1 MALNFLNNGYFAGKV
16 GIGETNPATAL
27 QVDSISAFPTLTLA
41 RSTTHSGIS
50 FTAGISNFTGA
61 GADLLFDG
69 VGNSTGFGFRT
80 KNSSG
85 TQINA
90 LVIAP
95 SGNVGITETNPLH
108 KLSIKSTDNTRGILI
123 NNTSTGSYAELHLKA
138 NREYR
143 IGTGGSATAADA
155 KDNFYIYDATAA
167 THRITLTSAGD
178 FGIGTFAPVLK
189 LDVEGTASTPT
200 PFGSAALNG
209 VVRIASGSSNPI
221 LDIGSNSAAP
231 YEMWLQAHVPANTY
245 GTPLSLQPL
254 GGNVGIGITSPADKL
269 DLFDVNDNV
278 GMYFHTTTS
287 GTGSG
292 QGLRVGQ
299 NNSNAF
305 VWNYENTPLSLATNG
320 SAKLTVNG
328 NGTIRFNAYN
338 LTNNT
343 GTPTYVLGTDCLLY
357 TSPSPRDRT
366 RSRMPSSA

>member
-16 GIGETNPATAL
+16 GIGEVNPTTTL
-27 QVDSISAFPTLTLA
+27 HVDSISAFPTLTLA

-167 THRITLTSAGD
+167 THRLTLTSTGD
-178 FGIGTFAPVLK
+178 FGIGTFAPTEK
-189 LDVEGTASTPT
+189 LEVDGNIKTSGDIILTTPASANDSSGIVFGVANSSVTFGQVYFLNTAGNSW
-200 PFGSAALNG
+200 GVAL
-209 VVRIASGSSNPI
+209 SSSSNCTRLI
-221 LDIGSNSAAP
+221 ALGAGTSSSKMLFNGMFKAASHGFTIGS
-231 YEMWLQAHVPANTY
+231 
-245 GTPLSLQPL
+245 PLY
-254 GGNVGIGITSPADKL
+254 IA
-269 DLFDVNDNV
+269 
-278 GMYFHTTTS
+278 
-287 GTGSG
+287 
-292 QGLRVGQ
+292 
-299 NNSNAF
+299 NSNGTLTETAPTTAGHF
-305 VWNYENTPLSLATNG
+305 VRVVAYAISANEIYFNPDNTWIE
-320 SAKLTVNG
+320 LT
-328 NGTIRFNAYN
+328 
-338 LTNNT
+338 
-343 GTPTYVLGTDCLLY
+343 
-357 TSPSPRDRT
+357 
-366 RSRMPSSA
+366 